1 MTVFRLPF
9 FAQESPL
16 RRAYEWTILA
26 ENWWPHDGRKL
37 TGGERDAR
45 QVLLAHSDPDNG
57 PPGQRPHHRPTAVGA
72 SRNPLPVR
80 GDADGCDHLPAVLE
94 RVP

>member
-1 MTVFRLPF
+1 VIHVSLFRLLF

-37 TGGERDAR
+37 TAHDLAQAPAR
-45 QVLLAHSDPDNG
+45 
-57 PPGQRPHHRPTAVGA
+57 AV
-72 SRNPLPVR
+72 
-80 GDADGCDHLPAVLE
+80 
-94 RVP
+94 

>member
-37 TGGERDAR
+37 T
-45 QVLLAHSDPDNG
+45 
-57 PPGQRPHHRPTAVGA
+57 
-72 SRNPLPVR
+72 
-80 GDADGCDHLPAVLE
+80 
-94 RVP
+94 

>member
-26 ENWWPHDGRKL
+26 ENRWPHDGRKL
-37 TGGERDAR
+37 TGAAFH
-45 QVLLAHSDPDNG
+45 QLCPLL
-57 PPGQRPHHRPTAVGA
+57 
-72 SRNPLPVR
+72 
-80 GDADGCDHLPAVLE
+80 
-94 RVP
+94 